1 MTDGNV
7 VREVRNRIV
16 NAAVV
21 FSHLKKSEPPPP
33 KKKKPKQNK
42 PKQTN
47 KQTKKKKKQQT
58 NKKTVVAK
66 TKLNLFRPN
75 ILMVLT

>member
-21 FSHLKKSEPPPP
+21 FSHLKKSEPPP
-33 KKKKPKQNK
+33 KKNK
-42 PKQTN
+42 NKTN
-47 KQTKKKKKQQT
+47 KKKKKKTTTKNSSCKNKAEPFQT
-58 NKKTVVAK
+58 
-66 TKLNLFRPN
+66 
-75 ILMVLT
+75 